1 MRRSAPLA
9 LLLRFAVPFWV
20 ALPAL
25 PLLAQ
30 PVTPDTVRAGRLD
43 GGKMWLF
50 EAPPTAYLNETY
62 GFRPSEAWFTRA
74 RMASLRVPGC
84 SASFV
89 SPEGLIATNH
99 HCAEGSIVKVSRRGE
114 GLLDRGF
121 LARTRAEER
130 RIPDYYVDQAIAT
143 EDVTEAVQA
152 RLRDANAQTDA
163 ERMQAQRDAV
173 EAQRAEMVRARGI
186 DPADTD
192 ADVIVQVVPLYQGGR
207 YSAYTYRRYR
217 DVRLVM
223 APEVRLG
230 FFGGDAD
237 NFTYPRYALDFSFM
251 RVYDRAGRPLRS
263 PDYFPMSRGGVKE
276 NDLVFV
282 IGNPG
287 STSRGLTT
295 AQLDYQR
302 DVAVPVLREGFDRR
316 IAVLD
321 RYIATRPA
329 DVDEARSARFGL
341 SNSSKVYHGR
351 TDALGNAYL
360 MARRAAAERAFRATG
375 PEAAAAMDGLA
386 TVVAE
391 QRALAPQTRG
401 YQLLFNPRFG
411 SATLRRALAAVQ
423 SAKGDTR
430 AAARFAAVDDLDPL
444 VEQGYLAAE
453 LAEVRAYAT
462 ATNKPWTIPDAA
474 DLVRTSGLDTKATAN
489 LGAATDPAAA
499 LVASMYDDYAAWQ
512 SGMAG
517 LSAREQGLARALGTA
532 RYAAYGSSV
541 PPDATFSLRFTDGLV
556 QGYAYNGTTAPPF
569 TTLNGLFDRSAS
581 FSAALGTPEDH
592 PWKLPQ
598 RWVAA
603 QDRVKTDTPLN
614 FVSTSD
620 TIGGNSGSPVV
631 NVDLELVGL
640 NFDRT
645 IEGMTRDYLYWAGR
659 GRNVMVDVRAIQ
671 ETLGSVYG
679 ATTLL
684 AELRRAQ
691 AQARPVG
698 R

>member
-1 MRRSAPLA
+1 MRLA
-9 LLLRFAVPFWV
+9 LLAAFGLV
-20 ALPAL
+20 AAPS
-25 PLLAQ
+25 LAQ
-30 PVTPDTVRAGRLD
+30 PINPDTVRAGRLD

-74 RMASLRVPGC
+74 RLASLRIPGC

-99 HCAEGSIVKVSRRGE
+99 HCSEGSVVKVSRPGE
-114 GLLDRGF
+114 GLLDKGF
-121 LARTRAEER
+121 LARTRAQER

-143 EDVTEAVQA
+143 EDVTEAVEA
-152 RLRDANAQTDA
+152 RIRAANPQTDA
-163 ERMQAQRDAV
+163 ERMQAQRDAA
-173 EAQRAEMVRARGI
+173 EAQRVEMLRARGI
-186 DPADTD
+186 DPADRD
-192 ADVIVQVVPLYQGGR
+192 ADVIVQIVPLYQGGR

-237 NFTYPRYALDFSFM
+237 NFTYPRYALDFAFM
-251 RVYDRAGRPLRS
+251 RVYDRNGQPLRS
-263 PDYFPMSRGGVKE
+263 PDYFPMSRTGVKE

-287 STSRGLTT
+287 STSRGLTV
-295 AQLDYQR
+295 AQLEYQR
-302 DVAVPVLREGFDRR
+302 DVLVPILRDGLDRR

-329 DVDEARSARFGL
+329 DVDEARSTRFGL
-341 SNSSKVYHGR
+341 SNSAKVYHGR

-360 MARRAAAERAFRATG
+360 MARRAAAERAFRETS
-375 PEAAAAMDGLA
+375 PTAAAAMA
-386 TVVAE
+386 RVTAVVQE
-391 QRALAPQTRG
+391 QRALAVQARA
-401 YQLLFNPRFG
+401 YQLLFHPAYG
-411 SATLRRALAAVQ
+411 SATMRRALAVVQ
-423 SAKGDTR
+423 ASKGDAR
-430 AAARFAAVDDLDPL
+430 AADRFAAVADRPAM
-444 VEQGYLAAE
+444 VEAGFLAAE
-453 LAEVRAYAT
+453 LADLNAYAA
-462 ATNKPWTIPDAA
+462 ATGKGWAIPD
-474 DLVRTSGLDTKATAN
+474 
-489 LGAATDPAAA
+489 AAA
-499 LVASMYDDYAAWQ
+499 LVAASNLDVQAGATLSATDDPAAQLVAAIYDDYAAWQ
-512 SGMAG
+512 RAASG
-517 LSAREQGLARALGTA
+517 LSARESALARELGAA

-556 QGYAYNGTTAPPF
+556 QGYPYNGTLAPPT
-569 TTLNGLFDRSAS
+569 TTLNGLYDRHAS
-581 FSAALGTPEDH
+581 YNATFGVGQDH
-592 PWKLPQ
+592 AWKLPE

-603 QDRVKTDTPLN
+603 QDRVRKDTPLN

-620 TIGGNSGSPVV
+620 TIGGNSGSPAV

-671 ETLGSVYG
+671 ESLRSVYG
-679 ATTLL
+679 ATALL
-684 AELRRAQ
+684 AELERAR